1 MLKHRLFIYAS
12 FMLTFCFVVIPENP
26 AQADKQQK
34 YYRGT
39 PINPI
44 VEAMINSVSTD
55 SILINLQTLVS
66 FNTRHTN
73 SDTTSA
79 NFGIGAAR
87 NFILNKFQ
95 QFSSQTGGGVQPSFF
110 VFPATVCGIFNSA
123 HKNVLATI
131 SGSKTPDRIFI
142 ASGHMDGRT
151 HSNCDNNSFA
161 PSAND
166 DGSGTVVSIEMAR
179 VISQFADEIESTL
192 ILMTV
197 TGEDQGLFGSTAY
210 ADWAFENNLRIDGMI
225 TNDVVGNI
233 TGCINPACPGGNF
246 ITDSTSVRHF
256 SGGPSTS
263 SSRQFTRFMKLKAEQ
278 YITEVPWTVTLIPAI
293 DRPGR
298 GGDHQA
304 FFDNGYTAARFTE
317 PHEFGDG
324 TGNNGRQHNEFDL
337 VEFVNIPYVARI
349 VKNNI
354 AGLAILAMA
363 PETPTAPLNAVNE
376 GNGTNVF
383 LSWIKTNTEPDFDG
397 FRIAWRYADSLFYEV
412 IVPAGNVT
420 EFTLTGL
427 TPDRPIYISYS
438 AIDTSSNES
447 IFSSEFLITPSNI
460 PAVPQGF
467 DATSTETEIQLTWLP
482 NTELDL
488 DGYLISRAGPGAE
501 IVEFNVGI
509 TPTTFIDNTVITHV
523 IYQYTIQARDT
534 DNKLSNL
541 SEVQRGQLA
550 THDSGIL
557 VLDAS
562 KDGSGNFPLFPSD
575 EQVDDYYTQLLSN
588 FNVGAEWD
596 ITDSLVQNLAIS
608 DADMGIYSTVVVHS
622 EVRDPTHQL
631 KEDTLSLRKYLQNG
645 GHILM
650 SAWQLIKSIS
660 GNINQPKIFSPG
672 EFVYDYMFIDTVDN
686 ANTDDFKGAD
696 PLFSSYPSI
705 TVDSVKLPNFGG
717 DLISMEV
724 FRSLINDGDTE
735 AIYTYRSSED
745 PPSVFHGQPVALRH
759 ITNDLS
765 IVIFDFPLY
774 FMRQDEAMES
784 IEQALTD
791 MGEVTGMND
800 EEENFTIIPREF
812 DLYQNYPNPFNPTT
826 VIEFALPVKSK
837 VELSVYNLLGEKI
850 VTLVNEERDAGNH
863 QVLFN
868 AINLSS
874 GIYFYKLQAGDPS
887 ASSGQSFVQ
896 TKKMIL
902 LK

>member
-1 MLKHRLFIYAS
+1 MLKHRLFIYAC
-12 FMLTFCFVVIPENP
+12 FTFAFFFITIPENP
-26 AQADKQQK
+26 AQTGKQQK

-44 VEAMINSVSTD
+44 VEAMLNSVSTD
-55 SILINLQTLVS
+55 SIFAYLDTLVS
-66 FNTRHTN
+66 FTTRHTN
-73 SDTTSA
+73 SDTTSL
-79 NFGIGAAR
+79 FTGIGAAR
-87 NFILNKFQ
+87 NFIFSKFQ
-95 QFSSQTGGGVQPSFF
+95 QFSSQTNGSVQPSFF
-110 VFPATVCGIFNSA
+110 VFPATVCGTFNSA

-131 SGSKTPDRIFI
+131 PGSQTPDRIFL

-151 HSNCDNNSFA
+151 HSNCDNTSFA

-166 DGSGTVVSIEMAR
+166 DGSGTVVSMEMAR

-233 TGCINPACPGGNF
+233 TGCVSPSCPGGNF

-263 SSRQFTRFMKLKAEQ
+263 SSRQFTRYMKLKAEQ
-278 YITEVPWTVTLIPAI
+278 YITEVSWTVTLIPSI

-324 TGNNGRQHNEFDL
+324 SGNNGRQHNEFDL
-337 VEFVNIPYVARI
+337 VEFVNIPYIARI

-363 PETPTAPLNAVNE
+363 PETPAAPLNALNK
-376 GNGTNVF
+376 GNGTNVI
-383 LSWIKTNTEPDFDG
+383 LSWTNTNTEPDFTG
-397 FRIAWRYADSLFYEV
+397 YRIAWRFADSLFYEE
-412 IVPAGNVT
+412 IVPTGNVT
-420 EFTLTGL
+420 EFTLTSL

-447 IFSSEFLITPSNI
+447 IFSSEILITPSDI
-460 PAVPQGF
+460 PAFPKGF
-467 DATSTETEIQLTWLP
+467 DATSTKTEIQFTWLP

-488 DGYLISRAGPGAE
+488 DGYLITRTGPGSE
-501 IVEFNVGI
+501 IVEFDVGI
-509 TPTTFIDNTVITHV
+509 TPTTFIDNTVQPHI
-523 IYQYTIQARDT
+523 IYRYTIQARDT
-534 DNKLSNL
+534 DNNFSNQ
-541 SEVQRGQLA
+541 SEVHRGQLT

-562 KDGSGNFPLFPSD
+562 RDGTGINQIFPTD
-575 EQVDDYYTQLLSN
+575 MQVDDYYTQLLTH

-596 ITDSLVQNLAIS
+596 IADSLDQNLAIS

-622 EVRDPTHQL
+622 DMPNPTHEL
-631 KEDTLSLRKYLQNG
+631 NEDTLSLRKYLQNG

-660 GNINQPKIFSPG
+660 GNINQTKIFSPG
-672 EFVYDYMFIDTVDN
+672 DFVYDYMFIDTVDN
-686 ANTDDFKGAD
+686 AITNDFKGAD
-696 PLFSSYPSI
+696 PLSLSYPSI

-717 DLISMEV
+717 NLVAMEV

-735 AIYTYRSSED
+735 AIYTYRSSEE
-745 PPSVFHGQPVALRH
+745 PPSEFHGMPVALRH
-759 ITNDLS
+759 ITNDLR
-765 IVIFDFPLY
+765 IVVIGFPFY
-774 FMRQDEAMES
+774 YMKQSEAMET
-784 IEQALTD
+784 IEQALTE
-791 MGEVTGMND
+791 MGEVTGFDDAEKNL
-800 EEENFTIIPREF
+800 TIIPREF
-812 DLYQNYPNPFNPTT
+812 DLIQNYPNPFNPTT
-826 VIEFALPVKSK
+826 VIEFSLPVKSK
-837 VELSVYNLLGEKI
+837 IELSVYNLLGEKI
-850 VTLVNEERDAGNH
+850 VTLINEEKDAGKY

-874 GIYFYKLQAGDPS
+874 GIYFYKLQAND
-887 ASSGQSFVQ
+887 FIQ

>member
-1 MLKHRLFIYAS
+1 MLKYKHFICVC
-12 FMLTFCFVVIPENP
+12 FMFTFCFIIIPENP
-26 AQADKQQK
+26 AQTDKQQK

-55 SILINLQTLVS
+55 SILVNLQTLVS
-66 FNTRHTN
+66 FHTRHTN

-95 QFSSQTGGGVQPSFF
+95 QFSSQTSGGVQPSFF
-110 VFPATVCGIFNSA
+110 VFPATVCGIFNST

-131 SGSKTPDRIFI
+131 PGSQTPDRIFI

-151 HSNCDNNSFA
+151 NSNCDNTSFA

-233 TGCINPACPGGNF
+233 TGCVNPACPNGEF

-324 TGNNGRQHNEFDL
+324 TGDNGRQHNEFDL

-376 GNGTNVF
+376 GNGTNVL
-383 LSWIKTNTEPDFDG
+383 LSWTKTNTEPDFAG
-397 FRIAWRYADSLFYEV
+397 YRIAWRYADSLFYEE
-412 IVPAGNVT
+412 IVPVGNVT
-420 EFTLTGL
+420 EFILNGL
-427 TPDRPIYISYS
+427 IPNRPIYISYS

-447 IFSSEFLITPSNI
+447 IFSSEFLITPSDI

-467 DATSTETEIQLTWLP
+467 DATSTESEIQFTWLP

-488 DGYLISRAGPGAE
+488 DGYLITRTGPGAE
-501 IVEFNVGI
+501 IVEFDVD
-509 TPTTFIDNTVITHV
+509 PAASTFFDNTAQPHV
-523 IYQYTIQARDT
+523 LYHYTIQAKDT
-534 DNKLSNL
+534 DNNFSNQ

-557 VLDAS
+557 VLDAT

-575 EQVDDYYTQLLSN
+575 KQVDDYYTQLLTH

-596 ITDSLVQNLAIS
+596 IADSLDQNLAIS

-622 EVRDPTHQL
+622 DVRDPAHQL
-631 KEDTLSLRKYLQNG
+631 KEDTLSFRKYLQNG

-660 GNINQPKIFSPG
+660 GNINQTKIFLPG

-686 ANTDDFKGAD
+686 ATTDDFKGAD

-705 TVDSVKLPNFGG
+705 TVDSVGLPNFEGN
-717 DLISMEV
+717 LISMEV

-735 AIYTYRSSED
+735 ALYTYRSSED

-774 FMRQDEAMES
+774 FMQQDEAMET

-791 MGEVTGMND
+791 MGEVTGIND
-800 EEENFTIIPREF
+800 EEDNLAAIPREF
-812 DLYQNYPNPFNPTT
+812 DLNQNYPNPFNPTT

-837 VELSVYNLLGEKI
+837 VELSVYNILGEKI
-850 VTLVNEERDAGNH
+850 ITLVNEEKDAGNH
-863 QVLFN
+863 QALFN
-868 AINLSS
+868 AIYLSS
-874 GIYFYKLQAGDPS
+874 GIYFYKLRAND
-887 ASSGQSFVQ
+887 FVQ

>member
-1 MLKHRLFIYAS
+1 MLKHRLFIYTC
-12 FMLTFCFVVIPENP
+12 FMFAFCFVIIPENP
-26 AQADKQQK
+26 AQTDKQQK

-66 FNTRHTN
+66 FHTRHTN

-87 NFILNKFQ
+87 NFILSKFQ
-95 QFSSQTGGGVQPSFF
+95 QFSSQTSGGVQPSFF

-131 SGSKTPDRIFI
+131 PGSQTPDRIFI

-233 TGCINPACPGGNF
+233 TGCVNPACPNGEF

-263 SSRQFTRFMKLKAEQ
+263 SSRQLTRYMKLKAEQ
-278 YITEVPWTVTLIPAI
+278 YITEVPWNVTLIPAI

-324 TGNNGRQHNEFDL
+324 TGDNGRQHNEFDL

-363 PETPTAPLNAVNE
+363 PETPTAPLNALNE
-376 GNGTNVF
+376 GNGTNVI
-383 LSWIKTNTEPDFDG
+383 LSWTKTNTETDFAG
-397 FRIAWRYADSLFYEV
+397 YRIAWRFADSLFYEE
-412 IVPAGNVT
+412 IFLAGNVT

-427 TPDRPIYISYS
+427 TPDEPIYISYS

-447 IFSSEFLITPSNI
+447 IFSSEILITPSDI

-467 DATSTETEIQLTWLP
+467 EATSTETGIQFTWFS

-488 DGYLISRAGPGAE
+488 DGYLLTRTGPGAKF
-501 IVEFNVGI
+501 VEFDIGT
-509 TPTTFIDNTVITHV
+509 TPSTFIDNTALPHV
-523 IYQYTIQARDT
+523 LYYYTIQARDI
-534 DNKLSNL
+534 DNNFSNH
-541 SEVQRGQLA
+541 SEAQRGQLA

-557 VLDAS
+557 VLDAT

-575 EQVDDYYTQLLSN
+575 KQVDDYYTQLLTH

-596 ITDSLVQNLAIS
+596 IADSLDQNLAIS

-622 EVRDPTHQL
+622 DTRTATHKL
-631 KEDTLSLRKYLQNG
+631 TEDTLSLRKYLQNG
-645 GHILM
+645 GQIFM
-650 SAWQLIKSIS
+650 SGWHLIKNIS
-660 GNINQPKIFSPG
+660 GDFVLTKNFMAG
-672 EFVYDYMFIDTVDN
+672 DFVYDYMFIDTVDN
-686 ANTDDFKGAD
+686 AITNDFKGAD

-735 AIYTYRSSED
+735 ALYTYRSSED

-774 FMRQDEAMES
+774 FMRQDEAMET

-791 MGEVTGMND
+791 MGEVTGIND
-800 EEENFTIIPREF
+800 EEENLTVIPREF
-812 DLYQNYPNPFNPTT
+812 DLNQNYPNPFNPTT

-850 VTLVNEERDAGNH
+850 VTLVNEEKDAGNH